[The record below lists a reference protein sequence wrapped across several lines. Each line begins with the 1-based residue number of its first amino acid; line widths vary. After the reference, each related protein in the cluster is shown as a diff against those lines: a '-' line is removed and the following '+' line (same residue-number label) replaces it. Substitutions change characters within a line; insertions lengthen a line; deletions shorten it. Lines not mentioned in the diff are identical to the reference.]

1 MVGRPKAD
9 NPRSRLIGVRVTT
22 NQGDVL
28 DALAALDKTTVSEV
42 ARQSLLR
49 TISAA
54 MQDEHVRDMVELQ
67 RRHAK
72 RADADVVPMTS
83 RPTRDAQG

>member
-1 MVGRPKAD
+1 MAGRPRAE
-9 NPRSRLIGVRVTT
+9 NPQSRLIGVRVTDA
-22 NQGDVL
+22 QGEVL
-28 DALAALDKTTVSEV
+28 DALAALDKTSVSDI

-54 MQDEHVRDMVELQ
+54 MQDEHVRDMVQLQ

-72 RADADVVPMTS
+72 RASADVVPMST
-83 RPTRDAQG
+83 RPKKDAQA

>member
-1 MVGRPKAD
+1 MAGRPKAE
-9 NPRSRLIGVRVTT
+9 NPRSRLVGVRVTSH
-22 NQGDVL
+22 QGEIL

-54 MQDEHVRDMVELQ
+54 LQDEHVRDMVELQ
-67 RRHAK
+67 RRHAR
-72 RADADVVPMTS
+72 RADADVLPLTA
-83 RPTRDAQG
+83 RPTKDASG

>member
-1 MVGRPKAD
+1 MVGRPKAE
-9 NPRSRLIGVRVTT
+9 NPRSRLIGVRVTS

-28 DALAALDKTTVSEV
+28 DALAALDKSTVSEV

-67 RRHAK
+67 RRHAR
-72 RADADVVPMTS
+72 RADADVLPLTS
-83 RPTRDAQG
+83 RPPKDARG